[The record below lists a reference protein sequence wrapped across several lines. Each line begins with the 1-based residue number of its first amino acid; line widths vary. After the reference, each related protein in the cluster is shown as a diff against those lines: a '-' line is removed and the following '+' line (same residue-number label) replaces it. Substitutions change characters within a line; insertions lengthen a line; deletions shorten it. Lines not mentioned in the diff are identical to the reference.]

1 MKIPQLYKF
10 GSRTRI
16 YHLYLTH
23 RYHCYSLSLHTR
35 IGFMLELAFMR
46 TILRAL
52 YVFLFVS
59 FSIGFSPCT
68 TSAQSVA
75 KYGADFLAGG
85 VGGRALGM
93 GGTHVGIVRDL
104 SAGYWNPAGLA
115 GIRYPQIAYMH
126 SERFAGIISFDYA
139 AGAIPISKTSTVG
152 ISLIR
157 SGVDDIPNTL
167 NAWDVERN
175 QPKANPENFIER
187 FSAADYAFLLSYAR
201 SLSDELSIGVTGK
214 LIRRTIGDFADAW
227 GYSFDAGVQWVS
239 GKWILGANVQDLSTM
254 LQTWSTNQT
263 ELAQLEDFEQ
273 EIPEGGT
280 FLVLPV
286 VRLGAGYFIPFTQ
299 SGLTLALDLD
309 IAFDGQQAFVLN
321 TGDMSYHP
329 RLGVEYV
336 YKDVVALR
344 GGVSRVLVS
353 DDLGLDLTP
362 TIGAGLK
369 LNQITIDYGFGDFAG
384 VSSDLGF
391 SHRIA
396 ARLVL
401 QQPRLERPAD

>member
-1 MKIPQLYKF
+1 MLIKARLRIMPHAI
-10 GSRTRI
+10 RTVFS
-16 YHLYLTH
+16 
-23 RYHCYSLSLHTR
+23 CSLCLLLA
-35 IGFMLELAFMR
+35 GLLAFS
-46 TILRAL
+46 TPELL
-52 YVFLFVS
+52 H
-59 FSIGFSPCT
+59 G
-68 TSAQSVA
+68 QKVA

-115 GIRYPQIAYMH
+115 GLRYPQIAYMH
-126 SERFAGIISFDYA
+126 AERFAGIISFDYA
-139 AGAIPISKTSTVG
+139 AAAMPISKTSTVG
-152 ISLIR
+152 LTIIR

-175 QPKANPENFIER
+175 QPKPNPENFIER
-187 FSAADYAFLLSYAR
+187 FSAADYAFMLSYAR

-227 GYSFDAGVQWVS
+227 GYSFDAGIQYMTERL
-239 GKWILGANVQDLSTM
+239 ILGANIQDLSTM
-254 LQTWSTNQT
+254 LQTWSTNQG
-263 ELAQLEDFEQ
+263 ELAALEDFNQ
-273 EIPEGGT
+273 EIPDGGT

-286 VRLGAGYFIPFTQ
+286 ARLGAGYFIPFKQ
-299 SGLTLALDLD
+299 SGLTLAFDMD

-321 TGDMSYHP
+321 TGDISYHP
-329 RLGVEYV
+329 RVGVEYV
-336 YKDVVALR
+336 FRDVVALR
-344 GGVSRVLVS
+344 GGISRVLVS
-353 DDLGLDLTP
+353 DDLGLDVTP
-362 TIGAGLK
+362 TVGAGLK
-369 LNQITIDYGFGDFAG
+369 LNQISIDYGFGDFAG

-401 QQPRLERPAD
+401 QQPRLERPTE